1 MTGAYSSPSS
11 SGGSGVGE
19 TEGEGEERGCGAS
32 FRLRGIAEG
41 GGIVRSGWTGRWE
54 GLAADVLDVRVRDDV
69 VDGAGIVEL
78 AMCDPGRVG
87 FRSVCSK
94 PMEADEEVTRRGL
107 EDDGCC
113 SVEGSVEEVEN
124 AVEMRLM
131 VYPLAPS

>member
-1 MTGAYSSPSS
+1 M
-11 SGGSGVGE
+11 
-19 TEGEGEERGCGAS
+19 
-32 FRLRGIAEG
+32 
-41 GGIVRSGWTGRWE
+41 
-54 GLAADVLDVRVRDDV
+54 GLSTDVLGLRDVAD
-69 VDGAGIVEL
+69 DGAGIVEL
-78 AMCDPGRVG
+78 EMSDPEGVG

-131 VYPLAPS
+131 VDPLAPS